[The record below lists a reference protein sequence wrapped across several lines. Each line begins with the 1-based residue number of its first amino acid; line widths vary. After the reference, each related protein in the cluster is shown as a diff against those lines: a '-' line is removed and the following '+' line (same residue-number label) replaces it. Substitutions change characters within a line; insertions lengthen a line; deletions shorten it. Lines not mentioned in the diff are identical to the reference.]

1 MTVLDQIK
9 NITDRGLF
17 EKICVDIL
25 RNIRPEYANI
35 IHGGLNEKGE
45 PVPSPLDAFHCDQ
58 NGNFVLIEVTSDD
71 SNLRRKWLDKNTGD
85 VFKALGKVQEW
96 HSNFPEAAFTLWLCT
111 NQRVKDSHHNKL
123 FTDVVE
129 LCKQSGVTVEF
140 LEQSAIVSYL
150 EDTPIGQ
157 WIAQKSLHISAKQ
170 LSKPKLLDLTLV
182 NLEAYA
188 REIFAGELIT
198 RACEV
203 DLAEILDQSYSPV
216 LLVAK
221 SGMGKSTIAYNI
233 LKNCSKTKKWGLR
246 INHSIAADSSS
257 LTQAISKQL
266 LQHQNDLFISPSQFQ
281 NLSEKVL
288 IVIDDINKAT
298 NPTILLEHILLWQRE
313 SSFNVLIPVWQNVY
327 DQLPKRFK
335 EENTDEKNK
344 PELSETVLLLGYS
357 TEESIAALKLSSLNS
372 AQKFSDQQ
380 FERISEELFNDPFL
394 IRIYGD
400 LTGIDQDNWLAKTS
414 APIEEY
420 IGERLLD
427 IQQKASIP
435 HFSLEQALLKLA
447 DHMLKSKL
455 QFISFVALED
465 KLDREDIKIL
475 HQIGLNNAIFSIGP
489 EGQLIFKHDKLRDYL
504 LSKAIARM
512 FSDLPKHIQ
521 TLSEPYYAELIG
533 RALSNTNGEQRSNI
547 SKWLLGHLPLAVV
560 ESLNYHQDEDAHG
573 LITQQLITWLK
584 THKEKLNEAT
594 LISIK
599 ASLNNIHNPSVIQIC
614 DCLDTDFYTL
624 GANFLN
630 GHTGDGI
637 RYIARF
643 ANSDFE
649 PNSGNAR
656 RDYLMANFNNRFKE
670 NGIAD
675 LKKYLSVPTYT
686 IQQKNAIIM
695 FAGYLRSQEL
705 FDPIFERWQS
715 DKKALFM
722 NSIWAL
728 IISFQAGKEEKL
740 QEVFDFWASLPESK
754 KTNGFPEGT
763 KALSTYNLGR
773 YKEFAVNEALAAFLL
788 KNTQRED
795 YLNLFFAVTAYMDH
809 PDLIEFTIRHFAKIK
824 RQLSQQEGL
833 YVASL
838 TISKFPERWSPRHQS
853 GKSLSTASR
862 NRLLSLWNNQPDDQ
876 FLTLQAFV
884 LWSVGA
890 DESEGHILQKID
902 LDNPELYSRTIT
914 TRMLIGDHSVLA
926 DLKQIIK
933 AENRQNGKYIE
944 HLCLIWDQ
952 ATKEYVDSLLN
963 LYHPNQDQKFKHSN
977 SWVLSSIAELL
988 FYCPDADVSYLLEKH
1003 WDRLG
1008 YLSEFVILALLTGT
1022 KKTADLAAQVFPQ
1035 YPDPKA
1041 LFKYLDIKFT
1051 SGKIVDLIQFKR
1063 KPLTTQVLENLKP
1076 HLAYF
1081 SQSVLETLMMNA
1093 STATERAFIKTNV
1106 LPILKKKPGHF
1117 DHVKDLFPSEE
1128 DISDEFDEFVR
1139 VPKSR
1144 WRIDSWLERLEKNG
1158 ISRKEIISTLLKTI
1172 KKTPVSQPQL
1182 DCFSRVM
1189 ENIGDRSD
1197 LMFIEEL
1204 DPKNQNKTLWTDLEY
1219 HIKRKL
1225 LN

>member
-1 MTVLDQIK
+1 MTVLEQIK

-85 VFKALGKVQEW
+85 VFKALRKVQEW
-96 HSNFPEAAFTLWLCT
+96 HVNFPEATFTLWLCT
-111 NQRVKDSHHNKL
+111 NQRVKDSHQNRL
-123 FTDVVE
+123 FTDVIE
-129 LCKQSGVTVEF
+129 TFKQSGVTVEF
-140 LEQSAIVSYL
+140 LEQSAIVSFL

-170 LSKPKLLDLTLV
+170 LSKPKLLDLSLV
-182 NLEAYA
+182 NLETYA

-233 LKNCSKTKKWGLR
+233 LKTCSKAKKWGLR
-246 INHSIAADSSS
+246 IKPKIAADSTS
-257 LTQAISKQL
+257 LIEAISKQL
-266 LQHQNDLFISPSQFQ
+266 LQHQADLFISPSQFQ

-288 IVIDDINKAT
+288 IVIDDINKAD
-298 NPTILLEHILLWQRE
+298 NPTTLLEHILLWKRE
-313 SSFNVLIPVWQNVY
+313 SSFNVVIPVWQNVY

-335 EENTDEKNK
+335 EEYTDEKNK
-344 PELSETVLLLGYS
+344 PGLSESVLLLGYS
-357 TEESIAALKLSSLNS
+357 TEESIAALKLSPLNS
-372 AQKFSDQQ
+372 TKKFSDQQ
-380 FERISEELFNDPFL
+380 LERISGELSNDPFL

-400 LTGIDQDNWLAKTS
+400 LTNIDQDNWLAKTS

-420 IGERLLD
+420 LEQSLLD

-435 HFSLEQALLKLA
+435 YFSLERALLKLA
-447 DHMLKSKL
+447 EHMIKSKQ

-465 KLDREDIKIL
+465 KIDREEIKIL

-504 LSKAIARM
+504 LSKAIAGM
-512 FSDLPKHIQ
+512 FSNLPKHAQ

-533 RALSNTNGEQRSNI
+533 RALSNTSGSRMADK
-547 SKWLLGHLPLAVV
+547 SKCLLGSLPLAVV
-560 ESLNYHQDEDAHG
+560 ESLNYLQDEDTSG
-573 LITQQLITWLK
+573 PITQQLITWLK

-614 DCLDTDFYTL
+614 DCLDSDFYTL

-630 GHTGDGI
+630 GHTASGI
-637 RYIARF
+637 RYIARL

-649 PNSGNAR
+649 PNSGNTR

-675 LKKYLSVPTYT
+675 VKKYLNVHTYT

-695 FAGYLRSQEL
+695 FAGYLRAQEL

-715 DKKALFM
+715 DKKDLFM

-728 IISFQAGKEEKL
+728 IISFQAGKEDKL
-740 QEVFDFWASLPESK
+740 QETFDFWTSLPENE
-754 KTNGFPEGT
+754 KTNGFHEGT
-763 KALSTYNLGR
+763 KALCTYNLGR
-773 YKEFAVNEALAAFLL
+773 YKLFPASEALASFLL
-788 KNTQRED
+788 KNAQHDR

-809 PDLIEFTIRHFAKIK
+809 PELIEFTIRHFAKIK
-824 RQLSQQEGL
+824 KQLSQKEGF

-838 TISKFPERWSPRHQS
+838 TISKFPERWSPLHQG
-853 GKSLSTASR
+853 GKNLSLESR
-862 NRLLSLWNNQPDDQ
+862 NRLLGLWSNYPDDQ
-876 FLTLQAFV
+876 FLTVQAFD

-890 DESEGHILQKID
+890 DESDGHILQNIGP
-902 LDNPELYSRTIT
+902 DNAELYSRAIT
-914 TRMLIGDHSVLA
+914 TRMLIGDHSVLEE
-926 DLKQIIK
+926 LKQIIK
-933 AENRQNGKYIE
+933 AENKQNGKYIE
-944 HLCLIWDQ
+944 HLCLIWAP

-963 LYHPNQDQKFKHSN
+963 LYHPNEDQKFKYAN
-977 SWVLSSIAELL
+977 SWVISDIAELL
-988 FYCPDADVSYLLEKH
+988 LYCPDEDVSYLLEKH

-1041 LFKYLDIKFT
+1041 IFKYLDIKFAG
-1051 SGKIVDLIQFKR
+1051 GKIVNLIQFKR
-1063 KPLTTQVLENLKP
+1063 KPMTAQVLENLKP
-1076 HLAYF
+1076 YLKLF
-1081 SQSVLETLMMNA
+1081 GQSVLETLMRNA
-1093 STATERAFIKTNV
+1093 STTTERAFIKTNV
-1106 LPILKKKPGHF
+1106 LPLLKKKPGHF
-1117 DHVKDLFPSEE
+1117 DYAKDLFPSEE
-1128 DISDEFDEFVR
+1128 DISDEFDKFVR
-1139 VPKSR
+1139 IPKSR

-1158 ISRKEIISTLLKTI
+1158 ISRKEIISTILGAI
-1172 KKTPVSQPQL
+1172 KKSQINKAQL
-1182 DCFSRVM
+1182 DCFSKVM
-1189 ENIGDRSD
+1189 EYIGDRVD
-1197 LMFIEEL
+1197 LALIAEI
-1204 DPKNQNKTLWTDLEY
+1204 DPNKHHKTLWENLEY
-1219 HIKRKL
+1219 QIKRKH